1 MGWVRQVRS
10 DHAEPGHFTGRKFMA
25 NHLYL
30 CLTIIIKVLFVKF
43 KNKIKLKKK
52 KKKKKK
58 IN

>member
-52 KKKKKK
+52 NKKK
-58 IN
+58 